1 MHNSSRVPIN
11 SVASLPTGKRS
22 DGLKASLGQVLAT
35 GRDRPSGL
43 YPLTTRND
51 VEHQVGYIGPDTAL
65 WSFTGPPT
73 EQQNTGITS
82 ARNITAPSIASSVVA
97 GHIGQIGPSQQPMQV
112 GKYTWAVEDR
122 FHGINEG
129 RPRGVLAPYVRSG
142 LDDQMLKE
150 AVDYNVR
157 GNLAYNEWQTALPH
171 VFEQG
176 NGFAIAGPPYVSASA
191 NVDTF

>member
-1 MHNSSRVPIN
+1 MHSNHAPIN
-11 SVASLPTGKRS
+11 SVAALPTGRQTN
-22 DGLKASLGQVLAT
+22 GLKVSLGQVLAK
-35 GRDRPSGL
+35 GRDNPSGL

-51 VEHQVGYIGPDTAL
+51 VERQVGYIGPDTNL
-65 WSFTGPPT
+65 WAITGPPT

-82 ARNITAPSIASSVVA
+82 ARNLTAPSIASSVVA
-97 GHIGQIGPSQQPMQV
+97 GHIAQVGPSQQPMRI
-112 GKYTWAVEDR
+112 GKYTWTVEDR
-122 FHGINEG
+122 FNGINEG

-142 LDDQMLKE
+142 LDDQMLKN

-176 NGFAIAGPPYVSASA
+176 NGFAISGPPYASSSV